1 MRNKFKTILT
11 ILGFLLCQSQSFS
24 QRPNY
29 SGTWILN
36 LQKSQIQANWA
47 KGLTEGVFT
56 IKQDGDKFTL
66 SRYFIIKDKK
76 RKLHFNMIANGKVRR
91 KKILFKGKLEW
102 ENNNLQA
109 TIFRNGF
116 LNIVNYKFG
125 SNQNE
130 FIADEAFTGRPQDY
144 HNHWVFDKEQQV
156 TQ

>member
-1 MRNKFKTILT
+1 MNTNFKTIS
-11 ILGFLLCQSQSFS
+11 ILLSILAFQFQSFS

-36 LQKSQIQANWA
+36 LQKSQIQAGWA
-47 KGLTEGVFT
+47 KGLTKGVFT
-56 IKQDGDKFTL
+56 ITQDGDKFTL

-76 RKLHFNMIANGKVRR
+76 RKLHFNMIADGRVRR

-102 ENNNLQA
+102 KDNNLQA

-125 SNQNE
+125 DTQNE

-144 HNHWVFDKEQQV
+144 HNHWVFVKG
-156 TQ
+156 